1 MSNILKTSI
10 YDLYR
15 NDPYVLDLFDQID
28 WTSLSVQFEKE
39 LDARISKEER
49 ALATAILNSSMV
61 RNYNRVVEESVQ
73 AMTRQISD
81 LLELVMTPNTD
92 KKYH

>member
-1 MSNILKTSI
+1 MSSILKTSI

-81 LLELVMTPNTD
+81 LLELVMTTNVD

>member
-15 NDPYVLDLFDQID
+15 NDPYVLDLFDQVD
-28 WTSLSVQFEKE
+28 WTTLTVKFESE
-39 LDARISKEER
+39 MNARISKEER

-81 LLELVMTPNTD
+81 LLELVMTPNVD